1 MKFELNDAELEKFE
15 AWEKEIYKKGVK
27 LQKKTMKNPDSFV
40 KECWKDGY
48 PYTGAIGGQF
58 MFIITQ
64 TSLGPTLV
72 VKDAITN
79 EELNLTDYDMW

>member
-1 MKFELNDAELEKFE
+1 MKFELNDAELKKFE
-15 AWEKEIYKKGVK
+15 EWEKEVYKKGVK
-27 LQKKTMKNPDSFV
+27 LQKKTMKRPDSFV
-40 KECWKDGY
+40 EECWEDGY

-58 MFIITQ
+58 TFMITQ
-64 TSLGPTLV
+64 TSLGPTLI